1 MSSPGQ
7 GSSWRFLPGPCV
19 RFPLCFQAPH
29 VCHPPPPG
37 ILHSPSP
44 APQPQLQ
51 SVTPLG
57 CCWTCAEHRAGGLTA
72 MPSPDSSGSSVS
84 PT

>member
-29 VCHPPPPG
+29 VCHPPPRN
-37 ILHSPSP
+37 PSQPFPRPPTP
-44 APQPQLQ
+44 APERNSTRVLLD
-51 SVTPLG
+51 V
-57 CCWTCAEHRAGGLTA
+57 C
-72 MPSPDSSGSSVS
+72 
-84 PT
+84 